1 MYPRPADDALPAFL
15 RAYMDEVPDGD
26 VLAMLAEQGRHVGA
40 VLGALSPERASH
52 RYAPGKWSIARVVQ
66 HVVDGERLFCYRALC
81 IARGD
86 TQSLPGFDENAYAE
100 HDGSGARTL
109 DSLSA
114 EHAAVRRATLTLFG
128 GFDAAA
134 RARRGT
140 ANGRPAS
147 VAAMPWI
154 IAGHERHHLRILQ
167 ERYGVAGAAEVAPE
181 APFGRQLYDE
191 LRSQGLL
198 SVLTAR
204 LDYAAI
210 QRLKQADREGVVAL
224 FPNAEYAFRARLRRD
239 DARDVAAAMVEARR
253 RSDQALMVMLFA
265 MT

>member
-1 MYPRPADDALPAFL
+1 MYPRPSDAELPAFL
-15 RAYMDEVPDGD
+15 RAYMDQVPDGD

-40 VLGALSPERASH
+40 VLAALPAERAGY
-52 RYAPGKWSIARVVQ
+52 RYAEGKWSIARLVQ
-66 HVVDGERLFCYRALC
+66 HVIDGERLFCYRALC

-100 HDGSGARTL
+100 HDGSDARTL

-114 EHAAVRRATLTLFG
+114 EHAAVRRATLTLFA

-134 RARRGT
+134 RERRGT
-140 ANGRPAS
+140 ANNKPAS

-167 ERYGVAGAAEVAPE
+167 ERYEVARAAEIAPE

-191 LRSQGLL
+191 LRSAGLL
-198 SVLTAR
+198 SLLTHK

-210 QRLKQADREGVVAL
+210 QKLKVADRDGVLAL
-224 FPNAEYAFRARLRRD
+224 FPKAEFAFRQRLRNES
-239 DARDVAAAMVEARR
+239 ARQVAAAMVEARR
-253 RSDQALMVMLFA
+253 MDERHMLFMLFA
-265 MT
+265 ML